1 MSFTE
6 FDLDPKIQ
14 AGISACGYKEP
25 TAIQTQAIEP
35 ALSGR
40 DVMGLDVAAY
50 TDHDT
55 MGVVIPPSLQR
66 RRMHRRYVDE
76 MRETFEERRNLL
88 LDRFDEMG
96 VEIPT
101 PKGAFYA
108 MPKVP
113 EGFVDACV
121 DRGVIVV
128 PGEAFGDGG
137 AGHARLSY
145 ANDTESLREA
155 LDVMEGV
162 LTDLR
167 A

>member
-1 MSFTE
+1 
-6 FDLDPKIQ
+6 
-14 AGISACGYKEP
+14 
-25 TAIQTQAIEP
+25 
-35 ALSGR
+35 
-40 DVMGLDVAAY
+40 
-50 TDHDT
+50 
-55 MGVVIPPSLQR
+55 
-66 RRMHRRYVDE
+66 
-76 MRETFEERRNLL
+76 MRATFETRRDLV
-88 LDRFDEMG
+88 LDRFAEMG
-96 VEIPT
+96 VEVPT

-113 EGFVDACV
+113 EGFVDACL

-155 LDVMEGV
+155 LDVMAAV
-162 LTDLR
+162 VADLR